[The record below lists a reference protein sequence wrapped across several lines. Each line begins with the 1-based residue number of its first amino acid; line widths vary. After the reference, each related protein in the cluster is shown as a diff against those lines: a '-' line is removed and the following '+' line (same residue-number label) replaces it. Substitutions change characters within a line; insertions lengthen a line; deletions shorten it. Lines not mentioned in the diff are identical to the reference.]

1 MSELF
6 YRKIMIVKH
15 LLGNLCLLLIKS
27 SRKVSLIIFLLFYN
41 IVVYAADP
49 DSIQITGVRD
59 MLQDGQNLVLVAA
72 KWGGIVTVIC
82 AALALG
88 RGRLEGAMSQTI
100 IKILVVVGLLIAAT
114 KFFGDKIQGFMF

>member
-1 MSELF
+1 
-6 YRKIMIVKH
+6 MIVKH
-15 LLGNLCLLLIKS
+15 LLRNLCLPLMKS
-27 SRKVSLIIFLLFYN
+27 SRKVILIIFLLFCN

-72 KWGGIVTVIC
+72 KWGGIVTVIG

-88 RGRLEGAMSQTI
+88 RGKLEGAMAQTI